1 MNNKTFIIAEVGPN
15 HNGSFKLAQKMIRQI
30 AKTGVDAIKF
40 QLADPD
46 KVYSLDAFKANYQKK
61 TDKSKSI
68 IEMSKRIQLKK
79 EHHIKLAKLC
89 KKNKIIYLCSAFD
102 IDSLVFLDKKIKI
115 PFFKIPSGE
124 INSTDMN
131 QYIAKRK
138 KKILLSTGMASYQ
151 EIKDTIKNLKK
162 FGNNKITIMHCVS
175 SYPAEKKHLNLNI
188 IDEIRE
194 RFNLEVGYSDH
205 SLGEEA
211 VLTAVAKGAK
221 IIEKHVTVSR
231 KLNGPDHKSSMTIP
245 ELKDL
250 VGKIRTIELVLGT
263 RKKTFSAS
271 EQNVKRVARKS
282 IVSARYLK
290 KNTIIRKKD
299 ILFKRPGTGIS
310 PNDLNK
316 ILGKKTIKDI
326 GEDKLI
332 KLKDI
337 KT

>member
-15 HNGSFKLAQKMIRQI
+15 HNGSLKLAQKMICQI

-40 QLADPD
+40 QLGDPN
-46 KVYSLDAFKANYQKK
+46 KVYSVDAFKANYQKK

-79 EHHIKLAKLC
+79 EDHIKLANLC
-89 KKNKIIYLCSAFD
+89 KKNKITYLCSAFD
-102 IDSLVFLDKKIKI
+102 INSLVFLDKKIKV

-124 INSTDMN
+124 INSLDMI

-151 EIKDTIKNLKK
+151 EIKSTIKNLKK

-211 VLTAVAKGAK
+211 VLAAIAKGAK
-221 IIEKHVTVSR
+221 IIEKHVTISR

-245 ELKDL
+245 ELKNL
-250 VGKIRTIELVLGT
+250 IGKIRTLELVLGT

-310 PNDLNK
+310 PNDLKK
-316 ILGKKTIKDI
+316 ILGKKTNKDI
-326 GEDKLI
+326 GEDRLI
-332 KLKDI
+332 KLKNI
-337 KT
+337 RS

>member
-1 MNNKTFIIAEVGPN
+1 MKNKTFIIAEVGPN
-15 HNGSFKLAQKMIRQI
+15 HNGSLKLAQKMIRQI

-46 KVYSLDAFKANYQKK
+46 KVYSLDSFKANYQKK

-79 EHHIKLAKLC
+79 EDHIKLANLC
-89 KKNKIIYLCSAFD
+89 KKNKIIYSCSAFD
-102 IDSLVFLDKKIKI
+102 INSLVFLDKKIKVS
-115 PFFKIPSGE
+115 FFKIPSGE
-124 INSTDMN
+124 INSSDMI

-211 VLTAVAKGAK
+211 VLAAIAKGAK

-250 VGKIRTIELVLGT
+250 VRKIRTLELILGT

-290 KNTIIRKKD
+290 KNTIIKKKD

-310 PNDLNK
+310 PNDLKK

-326 GEDKLI
+326 GKDKLI

-337 KT
+337 KS

>member
-1 MNNKTFIIAEVGPN
+1 MKNKTFIIAEVGPN
-15 HNGSFKLAQKMIRQI
+15 HNGSLKLAQKMIRQI

-46 KVYSLDAFKANYQKK
+46 KVYSLDSFKANYQKK

-79 EHHIKLAKLC
+79 EDHIKLANLC
-89 KKNKIIYLCSAFD
+89 KKKKIIYSCSAFD
-102 IDSLVFLDKKIKI
+102 INSLVFLDKKIKV

-124 INSTDMN
+124 INSLDMI

-211 VLTAVAKGAK
+211 VLAAIAKGAK

-231 KLNGPDHKSSMTIP
+231 KLNGPDHKSSMTIL

-250 VGKIRTIELVLGT
+250 VRKIRTLELILGT

-290 KNTIIRKKD
+290 KNTIIKKKD

-310 PNDLNK
+310 PNDLKK
-316 ILGKKTIKDI
+316 ILGKKTNKDI
-326 GEDKLI
+326 GEDRLI
-332 KLKDI
+332 KLKNI
-337 KT
+337 RS